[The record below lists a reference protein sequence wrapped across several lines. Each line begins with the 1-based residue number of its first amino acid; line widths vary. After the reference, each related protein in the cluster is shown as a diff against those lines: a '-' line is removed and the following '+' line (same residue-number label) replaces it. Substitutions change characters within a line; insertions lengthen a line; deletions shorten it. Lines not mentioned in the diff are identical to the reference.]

1 MKCLWKVLCLMVGVT
16 FADVQ
21 AAEPATGHTVDVV
34 YYWTSSSEEAALDV
48 YRQAWSEAGHRW
60 VDMPTESEAALKRVV
75 SDRIAHGY
83 PPAVMQWNVTASA
96 RELREFG
103 VVKDMELVAQ
113 EQGWYERLPSF
124 VLERIRHEGKV
135 YFVPSNIHVENWLW
149 TSQRIFDELG
159 LGVPNSWE
167 EILAAAERIEAAG
180 YPPVAIGAEPWE
192 IAVLFH
198 GIMYDAMGAE
208 GYERVFHGEAEA
220 VLDEGMLAALDLL
233 RRVSRFALPL
243 MAREGKTWADAT
255 ASIGSGEAG
264 MQFMGDWAKGELT
277 LLGYRAD
284 RDFGC
289 TFIPGTSIA
298 YFMVLDAFAFPLT
311 ARAGEVEAQRDFAR
325 TVFDADNQVAFS
337 RIKGALP
344 ARLDVDPGE
353 LDSCGQLGLQALIKE
368 KDRTEVHSRG
378 MPSHQ
383 VAAWM
388 AILAEFFDDP
398 SISSRDAQQRLY
410 QLISEG

>member
-1 MKCLWKVLCLMVGVT
+1 M
-16 FADVQ
+16 
-21 AAEPATGHTVDVV
+21 
-34 YYWTSSSEEAALDV
+34 
-48 YRQAWSEAGHRW
+48 
-60 VDMPTESEAALKRVV
+60 
-75 SDRIAHGY
+75 
-83 PPAVMQWNVTASA
+83 
-96 RELREFG
+96 
-103 VVKDMELVAQ
+103 AQ